1 MFTVSALWKAI
12 DFFDLKKLQTEGV
25 TSHAQRREGS
35 AFNTLQWE
43 VMFLGSVTRA
53 LALPDSHWCMKF
65 LCHPKGTKPGE
76 EQEVLLSW
84 LCPLTAGRVS
94 GRSWRSLWI
103 LSGSALKMS
112 EERLG

>member
-1 MFTVSALWKAI
+1 MLTVSALWKAI

-65 LCHPKGTKPGE
+65 LCHPKGTKPGGGAGGPTE
-76 EQEVLLSW
+76 LALSSNSWQGLWKVLEKSVD
-84 LCPLTAGRVS
+84 PVRVS
-94 GRSWRSLWI
+94 V
-103 LSGSALKMS
+103 
-112 EERLG
+112 ENE